1 MTLDLGAAE
10 KTYKPTALGTF
21 NYLGAALLGSGFGLF
36 LIRWGLTAQHA
47 PHLKQVIGGVLCL
60 GLAVWMA
67 AEFNRLRRLTFTLHT
82 NGMTSSEGARLTWS
96 DIVAIEARYVPG
108 LRKRGTNDE
117 RNVVAAWVL
126 TRGQEPVK
134 LPRELGLR
142 ELAALLAL
150 IAERSGAPV
159 NKVLVANLMQR

>member
-1 MTLDLGAAE
+1 MKTNKKKLGAI
-10 KTYKPTALGTF
+10 
-21 NYLGAALLGSGFGLF
+21 LGAG
-36 LIRWGLTAQHA
+36 
-47 PHLKQVIGGVLCL
+47 VIGLVGYGVYASSLTVNDNSAN
-60 GLAVWMA
+60 AVGTGTVA
-67 AEFNRLRRLTFTLHT
+67 SGCDATVTT
-82 NGMTSSEGARLTWS
+82 TAGAITWS